1 MQKITQGQKKIIL
14 EVIILFAS
22 IPIFR
27 GVWMLADIYLLP
39 ENNLA
44 SAILSLF
51 IGLII
56 LIMALYCFNKKDTV

>member
-1 MQKITQGQKKIIL
+1 MQKITQGQKKLIL